1 MWIQRTLPDIPL
13 IWVGSAAFS
22 KKLLNCEGNC
32 WRRSFRRRGSLHE
45 FRSSLHLSS
54 GTCRPGPGPGQVT
67 TASNRAT
74 PTQRLHICVDYGPWE

>member
-54 GTCRPGPGPGQVT
+54 GTNLNVVMQVR
-67 TASNRAT
+67 SRS
-74 PTQRLHICVDYGPWE
+74 RSSDDC